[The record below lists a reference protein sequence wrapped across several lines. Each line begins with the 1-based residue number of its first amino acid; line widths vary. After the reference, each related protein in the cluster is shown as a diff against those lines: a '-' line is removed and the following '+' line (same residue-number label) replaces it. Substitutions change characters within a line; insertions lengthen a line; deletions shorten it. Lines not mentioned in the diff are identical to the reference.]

1 MPIGHLKL
9 RGRAIELP
17 VGDSIADGEPLQVR
31 LEGVPALLLV
41 VLDDVVGQI
50 GYIDASVGL
59 SRDVQVVVLELR
71 ELLVPAEHD

>member
-17 VGDSIADGEPLQVR
+17 VGDSITDGEPLQVR

-50 GYIDASVGL
+50 GYIDTSVGL